1 MLTLES
7 DLVSLERVH
16 GGLEDLLVSA
26 GLTRYIVLV
35 KLDGDVEGGEDLL
48 DRVGKLGSDTV
59 SGDQG
64 DLREQDE
71 RDVRG

>member
-1 MLTLES
+1 MPIGSKALGET
-7 DLVSLERVH
+7 
-16 GGLEDLLVSA
+16 
-26 GLTRYIVLV
+26 
-35 KLDGDVEGGEDLL
+35 GDVEGGEDLL